1 MDRVSISAPSA
12 LLGVIFRL
20 NYLRHLQ
27 SITSLKLTIRVT
39 NSQLPTPRPMNLI
52 EFLLKASWMS
62 VLAAAI
68 TGSISGMGSA
78 AAIALINRSISQIT
92 PAHPQA
98 PPELLWGF
106 AGLVVVSLVTT
117 LVSQFLLAQLAQDAI
132 YKLRLRI
139 SGWIL
144 ASPLRHLEEL
154 GTSRLLATLTEDIQA
169 ISSGVFSIPTLC
181 VNAAIVMASLVY
193 LGWLSIGVLVGTLV
207 FMALSISLVQLLIN
221 QAVRS
226 FTDARE
232 ENDTLMSH
240 FQAITNGIKE
250 LKLHSQRRED
260 FLQEDLQTTAA
271 TLREYRIGSQRAIA
285 LSSGIGELSFFLL
298 LGLLVYGLPQIQ
310 TVSAELLSGYVLTIS
325 YLMRP
330 IGNTLAILPNLGL
343 AGVAL
348 RKIDTLGLS
357 LASRAETF
365 ARTTSSPHEFNQ
377 IDIQQATHSYQQAG
391 EENMFT
397 LGPIDLR
404 LHPGELVFIVG
415 GNGSGKSTLAKLI
428 TGLYVPDRG
437 EIRLDGQIVDDR
449 NRELYRQ
456 LFSTV
461 FADFYLFDRFVGLG
475 LADGDAQANLYLDK
489 LQLTHKVAI
498 SEGKLST
505 TALSQGQRKRLAL
518 LTAYLEDRPIY
529 LFDEWA
535 ADQDPLFR
543 EVFYQ
548 QLLPELKQRGKAVL
562 VISHDDRYFHLADR
576 VLKLDYGKIVVS

>member
-1 MDRVSISAPSA
+1 
-12 LLGVIFRL
+12 
-20 NYLRHLQ
+20 
-27 SITSLKLTIRVT
+27 
-39 NSQLPTPRPMNLI
+39 MNLI
-52 EFLLKASWMS
+52 EFLLKASWKS

-68 TGSISGMGSA
+68 TGSISGIGSA
-78 AAIALINRSISQIT
+78 GAIALINHSIGQISPT
-92 PAHPQA
+92 QPQA
-98 PPELLWGF
+98 PPQLLWGF
-106 AGLVVVSLVTT
+106 LGLVTVALTTT
-117 LVSQFLLAQLAQDAI
+117 LISQFLLAQLAQDAI

-154 GTSRLLATLTEDIQA
+154 GSSRLLATLTEDIQA

-181 VNAAIVMASLVY
+181 VNAAIVIASLAY
-193 LGWLSIGVLVGTLV
+193 LGWLSMWVLLGTLV
-207 FMALSISLVQLLIN
+207 FMGLSISLVQVLIDR
-221 QAVRS
+221 AVRS
-226 FTDARE
+226 FTAARE
-232 ENDTLMSH
+232 ENDALMQH

-250 LKLHSQRRED
+250 LKLHFQRRED
-260 FLQEDLQTTAA
+260 FVQEDLQTTAA

-285 LSSGIGELSFFLL
+285 LSGGVGELSFFVL

-330 IGNTLAILPNLGL
+330 IGNTLAILPSLTQ

-357 LASRAETF
+357 LASRAETL
-365 ARTTSSPHEFNQ
+365 ARIGTIDRQFKQ
-377 IDIQQATHSYQQAG
+377 IDIRQATHSYQLAG
-391 EENMFT
+391 QENTFT
-397 LGPIDLR
+397 LGPVDLT
-404 LHPGELVFIVG
+404 LSPGELVFIVG

-428 TGLYVPDRG
+428 TGLYVPDAG
-437 EIRLDGQIVDDR
+437 EILLDGILVDDR

-461 FADFYLFDRFVGLG
+461 FADFYLFDRLLGLG
-475 LADGDAQANLYLDK
+475 LQDLDAQAKTYLEQ
-489 LQLTHKVAI
+489 LQLTHKVTI
-498 SEGKLST
+498 ENGKLST

-535 ADQDPLFR
+535 ADQDPFFR
-543 EVFYQ
+543 EIFYQ

-576 VLKLDYGKIVVS
+576 LLKLDYGQIVDS

>member
-1 MDRVSISAPSA
+1 
-12 LLGVIFRL
+12 
-20 NYLRHLQ
+20 
-27 SITSLKLTIRVT
+27 
-39 NSQLPTPRPMNLI
+39 MNLI
-52 EFLLKASWMS
+52 EFLLKASWKS

-68 TGSISGMGSA
+68 TGSISGIGSA
-78 AAIALINRSISQIT
+78 GAIALINHSIGQISPT
-92 PAHPQA
+92 QPQA
-98 PPELLWGF
+98 PPQLLWGF
-106 AGLVVVSLVTT
+106 LGLVTVALTTT
-117 LVSQFLLAQLAQDAI
+117 LISQFLLAQLAQDAI

-154 GTSRLLATLTEDIQA
+154 GSSRLLATLTEDIQA

-181 VNAAIVMASLVY
+181 VNAAIVIASLAY
-193 LGWLSIGVLVGTLV
+193 LGWLSMWVLLGTLV
-207 FMALSISLVQLLIN
+207 FMGLSISLVQVLIDR
-221 QAVRS
+221 AVRS
-226 FTDARE
+226 FTAARE
-232 ENDTLMSH
+232 ENDALMQH

-250 LKLHSQRRED
+250 LKLHFQRRED
-260 FLQEDLQTTAA
+260 FVQEDLQTTAA

-285 LSSGIGELSFFLL
+285 LSGGVGELSFFVL

-330 IGNTLAILPNLGL
+330 IGNTLAILPSLTQ

-357 LASRAETF
+357 LASRAETL
-365 ARTTSSPHEFNQ
+365 ARIGCTDRQFKQ
-377 IDIQQATHSYQQAG
+377 IEIRQATHSYQLAG
-391 EENMFT
+391 QENTFT
-397 LGPIDLR
+397 LGPIDLT
-404 LHPGELVFIVG
+404 LSPGELVFIVG

-428 TGLYVPDRG
+428 TGLYVPDAG
-437 EIRLDGQIVDDR
+437 EILLDGTLVDDR

-461 FADFYLFDRFVGLG
+461 FADFYLFERLLGLG
-475 LADGDAQANLYLDK
+475 LQDLDTQAKTYLEQ
-489 LQLTHKVAI
+489 LQLTHKVTI
-498 SEGKLST
+498 ENGKLST

-535 ADQDPLFR
+535 ADQDPFFR
-543 EVFYQ
+543 EIFYQ

-576 VLKLDYGKIVVS
+576 LLKLDYGQIVNS

>member
-1 MDRVSISAPSA
+1 
-12 LLGVIFRL
+12 
-20 NYLRHLQ
+20 
-27 SITSLKLTIRVT
+27 
-39 NSQLPTPRPMNLI
+39 MNLI
-52 EFLLKASWMS
+52 EFLLKASWLS

-68 TGSISGMGSA
+68 TGSISGIGSA
-78 AAIALINRSISQIT
+78 ASIALINHSIGQIT
-92 PAHPQA
+92 PQHPQA

-106 AGLVVVSLVTT
+106 LGLVVATLITN

-154 GTSRLLATLTEDIQA
+154 GSSRLLATLTEDIQS

-181 VNAAIVMASLVY
+181 VNAAIVIASLVY

-207 FMALSISLVQLLIN
+207 FMGLSISLVQLLIN
-221 QAVRS
+221 QAIRM
-226 FTDARE
+226 FTAARE
-232 ENDTLMSH
+232 ENDALMQH

-260 FLQEDLQTTAA
+260 FLEEDLQTTAA

-285 LSSGIGELSFFLL
+285 LSAGIGELSFFVL

-310 TVSAELLSGYVLTIS
+310 TVSAELISGYVLTIS

-330 IGNTLAILPNLGL
+330 IGNTLAILPALSQ

-357 LASRAETF
+357 LASRAETV
-365 ARTTSSPHEFNQ
+365 ARTTANPHQFDRIE
-377 IDIQQATHSYQQAG
+377 IAGATHSYQLAG
-391 EENMFT
+391 EENTFT
-397 LGPIDLR
+397 LGPIDLTIA
-404 LHPGELVFIVG
+404 PGELVFIVG

-428 TGLYVPDRG
+428 TGLYVPDGG
-437 EIRLDGQIVDDR
+437 EIRLDGKIIDDR

-461 FADFYLFDRFVGLG
+461 FADFYLFDRFVGLR
-475 LADGDAQANLYLDK
+475 LTDEDAQANMYLEK

-498 SEGKLST
+498 EDGKLST

-535 ADQDPLFR
+535 ADQDPFFR
-543 EVFYQ
+543 EIFYQ
-548 QLLPELKQRGKAVL
+548 QLLPELKQRGKSIL

-576 VLKLDYGKIVVS
+576 VLKLDYGKIIREGNG

>member
-1 MDRVSISAPSA
+1 
-12 LLGVIFRL
+12 
-20 NYLRHLQ
+20 
-27 SITSLKLTIRVT
+27 
-39 NSQLPTPRPMNLI
+39 MNLI

-78 AAIALINRSISQIT
+78 ASIALINRSISQIT

-207 FMALSISLVQLLIN
+207 FMALSISVVQVLIN

-357 LASRAETF
+357 LASRAETL

-377 IDIQQATHSYQQAG
+377 IDIQQATHSYQLAG
-391 EENMFT
+391 EDKTFT

-428 TGLYVPDRG
+428 TGLYVPDSG

-475 LADGDAQANLYLDK
+475 LTDGDAQANLYLDK

-535 ADQDPLFR
+535 ADQDPFFR

-548 QLLPELKQRGKAVL
+548 QLLPELKERGKAVL

>member
-1 MDRVSISAPSA
+1 
-12 LLGVIFRL
+12 
-20 NYLRHLQ
+20 
-27 SITSLKLTIRVT
+27 
-39 NSQLPTPRPMNLI
+39 MNLI
-52 EFLLKASWMS
+52 EFLLKASWKS

-68 TGSISGMGSA
+68 TGSISGIGSA
-78 AAIALINRSISQIT
+78 GAIALINHSIGQISAT
-92 PAHPQA
+92 QPQA
-98 PPELLWGF
+98 PPQLLWGF
-106 AGLVVVSLVTT
+106 LGLVTVALTTT
-117 LVSQFLLAQLAQDAI
+117 LISQFLLAQLAQDAI

-154 GTSRLLATLTEDIQA
+154 GSSRLLATLTEDIQA

-181 VNAAIVMASLVY
+181 VNAAIVIASLAY
-193 LGWLSIGVLVGTLV
+193 LGWLSMWVLLGTLV
-207 FMALSISLVQLLIN
+207 FMGLSISLVQVLIDR
-221 QAVRS
+221 AVRS
-226 FTDARE
+226 FTAARE
-232 ENDTLMSH
+232 ENDALMQH

-250 LKLHSQRRED
+250 LKLHFQRRED
-260 FLQEDLQTTAA
+260 FVQEDLQTTAA

-285 LSSGIGELSFFLL
+285 LSGGVGELSFFLL

-330 IGNTLAILPNLGL
+330 IGNTLAILPSLTQ

-357 LASRAETF
+357 LASRAETL
-365 ARTTSSPHEFNQ
+365 ARIGTTDRQFKQ
-377 IDIQQATHSYQQAG
+377 IEIRQATHSYQLAG
-391 EENMFT
+391 QENTFT
-397 LGPIDLR
+397 LGPIDLT
-404 LHPGELVFIVG
+404 LSPGELVFIVG

-428 TGLYVPDRG
+428 TGLYVPDAG
-437 EIRLDGQIVDDR
+437 EILLDGILVDDL

-461 FADFYLFDRFVGLG
+461 FADFYLFERLLGLG
-475 LADGDAQANLYLDK
+475 LQDLDAQAKTYLEQ
-489 LQLTHKVAI
+489 LQLTHKVTI
-498 SEGKLST
+498 ENGKLST

-535 ADQDPLFR
+535 ADQDPFFR
-543 EVFYQ
+543 EIFYQ

-576 VLKLDYGKIVVS
+576 LLKLDYGQIVDS

>member
-1 MDRVSISAPSA
+1 
-12 LLGVIFRL
+12 
-20 NYLRHLQ
+20 
-27 SITSLKLTIRVT
+27 
-39 NSQLPTPRPMNLI
+39 MNLI
-52 EFLLKASWMS
+52 EFLLKASWKS

-68 TGSISGMGSA
+68 TGSISGIGSA
-78 AAIALINRSISQIT
+78 GAIALINHSIGQISPT
-92 PAHPQA
+92 QPQA
-98 PPELLWGF
+98 PPQLFWGF
-106 AGLVVVSLVTT
+106 LGLVTVALTTT
-117 LVSQFLLAQLAQDAI
+117 LISQFLLAQLAQDAI

-154 GTSRLLATLTEDIQA
+154 GSSRLLATLTEDIQA

-181 VNAAIVMASLVY
+181 VNAAIVIASLAY
-193 LGWLSIGVLVGTLV
+193 LGWLSMWVLLGTLV
-207 FMALSISLVQLLIN
+207 FMGLSISLVQVLIGR
-221 QAVRS
+221 AVRS
-226 FTDARE
+226 FTAARE
-232 ENDTLMSH
+232 ENDALMQH

-250 LKLHSQRRED
+250 LKLHFQRRED
-260 FLQEDLQTTAA
+260 FVQEDLQTTAA
-271 TLREYRIGSQRAIA
+271 TLREYRIGSQREIA
-285 LSSGIGELSFFLL
+285 LSGGVGELSFFVL

-330 IGNTLAILPNLGL
+330 IGNTLATLPSLTQ

-357 LASRAETF
+357 LASRAETL
-365 ARTTSSPHEFNQ
+365 ARLGTIDRQFKQ
-377 IDIQQATHSYQQAG
+377 IEIRQATHSYQLAG
-391 EENMFT
+391 QENTFT
-397 LGPIDLR
+397 LGPVDLT
-404 LHPGELVFIVG
+404 LSPGELVFIVG

-428 TGLYVPDRG
+428 TGLYVPDAG
-437 EIRLDGQIVDDR
+437 EILLDGILVDDR

-461 FADFYLFDRFVGLG
+461 FADFYLFDRLLGLG
-475 LADGDAQANLYLDK
+475 LQDLDAQAKTYLEQ
-489 LQLTHKVAI
+489 LQLTHKVTI
-498 SEGKLST
+498 ENGKLST

-535 ADQDPLFR
+535 ADQDPFFR
-543 EVFYQ
+543 EIFYQ

-576 VLKLDYGKIVVS
+576 LLKLDYGKIVDS

>member
-1 MDRVSISAPSA
+1 
-12 LLGVIFRL
+12 
-20 NYLRHLQ
+20 
-27 SITSLKLTIRVT
+27 
-39 NSQLPTPRPMNLI
+39 MNLI

-207 FMALSISLVQLLIN
+207 FMALSISLVQVLIN

-232 ENDTLMSH
+232 ENDALMNH

-260 FLQEDLQTTAA
+260 FLQEDLQVTAA
-271 TLREYRIGSQRAIA
+271 NLREYRIGSQRAIA

-365 ARTTSSPHEFNQ
+365 ARTTSSPDEFKQ
-377 IDIQQATHSYQQAG
+377 IDIQQATHSYQLAG
-391 EENMFT
+391 EDKTFT

-475 LADGDAQANLYLDK
+475 LTDGDAQANLYLDK

-535 ADQDPLFR
+535 ADQDPFFR

-576 VLKLDYGKIVVS
+576 VLKLDYGKIVVG

>member
-1 MDRVSISAPSA
+1 
-12 LLGVIFRL
+12 
-20 NYLRHLQ
+20 
-27 SITSLKLTIRVT
+27 
-39 NSQLPTPRPMNLI
+39 MNLI
-52 EFLLKASWMS
+52 EFLLKASWKS

-68 TGSISGMGSA
+68 TGSISGIGSA
-78 AAIALINRSISQIT
+78 GAIALINHSIGQISAT
-92 PAHPQA
+92 QPQA
-98 PPELLWGF
+98 PPQLLWGF
-106 AGLVVVSLVTT
+106 LGLVTVALTTT
-117 LVSQFLLAQLAQDAI
+117 LISQFLLAQLAQDAI

-154 GTSRLLATLTEDIQA
+154 GSSRLLATLTEDIQA

-181 VNAAIVMASLVY
+181 VNAAIVIASLAY
-193 LGWLSIGVLVGTLV
+193 LGWLSMWVLLGTLV
-207 FMALSISLVQLLIN
+207 FMGLSISLVQVLIDR
-221 QAVRS
+221 AVRS
-226 FTDARE
+226 FTAARE
-232 ENDTLMSH
+232 ENDALMQH

-250 LKLHSQRRED
+250 LKLHFQRRED
-260 FLQEDLQTTAA
+260 FVQEDLQTTAA

-285 LSSGIGELSFFLL
+285 LSGGVGELSFFVL

-330 IGNTLAILPNLGL
+330 IGNTLAILPSLTQ

-357 LASRAETF
+357 LASRAETL
-365 ARTTSSPHEFNQ
+365 ARIGTTDRQFKQ
-377 IDIQQATHSYQQAG
+377 IEIRQATHSYQLAG
-391 EENMFT
+391 QENTFT
-397 LGPIDLR
+397 LGPIDLT
-404 LHPGELVFIVG
+404 LYPGELVFIVG

-428 TGLYVPDRG
+428 TGLYVPDAG
-437 EIRLDGQIVDDR
+437 EILLDGILVDDL

-461 FADFYLFDRFVGLG
+461 FADFYLFERLLGLG
-475 LADGDAQANLYLDK
+475 LQDLDAKAKTYLEQ
-489 LQLTHKVAI
+489 LQLTHKVTI
-498 SEGKLST
+498 ENGKLST

-535 ADQDPLFR
+535 ADQDPFFR
-543 EVFYQ
+543 EIFYQ

-576 VLKLDYGKIVVS
+576 LLKLDYGQIVDS

>member
-1 MDRVSISAPSA
+1 
-12 LLGVIFRL
+12 
-20 NYLRHLQ
+20 
-27 SITSLKLTIRVT
+27 
-39 NSQLPTPRPMNLI
+39 MNLI
-52 EFLLKASWMS
+52 EFLLKASWKS

-68 TGSISGMGSA
+68 TGSISGIGSA
-78 AAIALINRSISQIT
+78 GAIALINHSIGQISPT
-92 PAHPQA
+92 QPQA
-98 PPELLWGF
+98 PPQLFWGF
-106 AGLVVVSLVTT
+106 LGLVIVALTTT
-117 LVSQFLLAQLAQDAI
+117 LISQFLLAQLAQDAI

-154 GTSRLLATLTEDIQA
+154 GSSRLLATLTEDIQA

-181 VNAAIVMASLVY
+181 VNAAIVIASLAY
-193 LGWLSIGVLVGTLV
+193 LGWLSMWVLLGTLV
-207 FMALSISLVQLLIN
+207 FMGLSITLVQVLIDR
-221 QAVRS
+221 AVRS
-226 FTDARE
+226 FTAARE
-232 ENDTLMSH
+232 ENDALMQH

-250 LKLHSQRRED
+250 LKLHFQRRED
-260 FLQEDLQTTAA
+260 FVQEDLQTTAA

-285 LSSGIGELSFFLL
+285 LSGGVGELSFFVL

-330 IGNTLAILPNLGL
+330 IGNTLAILPSLTQ

-357 LASRAETF
+357 LASRAETL
-365 ARTTSSPHEFNQ
+365 ARIGTTDRQFKQ
-377 IDIQQATHSYQQAG
+377 IDIRQATHNYQLAG
-391 EENMFT
+391 QENTFT
-397 LGPIDLR
+397 LGPIDLT
-404 LHPGELVFIVG
+404 LYPGELVFIVG

-428 TGLYVPDRG
+428 TGLYVPDAG
-437 EIRLDGQIVDDR
+437 EILLDGILVDDR

-461 FADFYLFDRFVGLG
+461 FADFYLFERLLGLG
-475 LADGDAQANLYLDK
+475 LQDLDAQAKTYLEQ
-489 LQLTHKVAI
+489 LQLTHKVTI
-498 SEGKLST
+498 QNGKLST

-535 ADQDPLFR
+535 ADQDPFFR
-543 EVFYQ
+543 EIFYQ

-576 VLKLDYGKIVVS
+576 LLKLDYGQIVDS

>member
-1 MDRVSISAPSA
+1 
-12 LLGVIFRL
+12 
-20 NYLRHLQ
+20 
-27 SITSLKLTIRVT
+27 
-39 NSQLPTPRPMNLI
+39 MNLI

-232 ENDTLMSH
+232 ENDALMSH

-260 FLQEDLQTTAA
+260 FLQEDLQVTAA
-271 TLREYRIGSQRAIA
+271 NLREYRIGSQRAIA

-365 ARTTSSPHEFNQ
+365 ARTTSSPDEFKQ
-377 IDIQQATHSYQQAG
+377 IDIQQATHSYQLAG
-391 EENMFT
+391 EDKTFT

-475 LADGDAQANLYLDK
+475 LTDGDAQANLYLDK

-535 ADQDPLFR
+535 ADQDPFFR

-576 VLKLDYGKIVVS
+576 VLKLDYGKIIVG

>member
-1 MDRVSISAPSA
+1 M
-12 LLGVIFRL
+12 
-20 NYLRHLQ
+20 H
-27 SITSLKLTIRVT
+27 
-39 NSQLPTPRPMNLI
+39 NLI

-78 AAIALINRSISQIT
+78 ASIALINRSISQIT

-106 AGLVVVSLVTT
+106 VGLVVVSLVTT

-154 GTSRLLATLTEDIQA
+154 GTSRLLATLTEDIQS

-181 VNAAIVMASLVY
+181 VNAAIVLASLAY
-193 LGWLSIGVLVGTLV
+193 LGWLSPSVLVGTLV
-207 FMALSISLVQLLIN
+207 FMGLSIALVQVLIN
-221 QAVRS
+221 QAVRL
-226 FTDARE
+226 FTEARE
-232 ENDTLMSH
+232 ENDALMKH

-298 LGLLVYGLPQIQ
+298 LGLLVYGLPYVQ

-330 IGNTLAILPNLGL
+330 IGNTLAILPNLSQ

-357 LASRAETF
+357 LASRAETL
-365 ARTTSSPHEFNQ
+365 AHTTLSPRTFTQ
-377 IDIQQATHSYQQAG
+377 IDIQHATHSYQLAG
-391 EENMFT
+391 EENTFT
-397 LGPIDLR
+397 LGPIDLT
-404 LHPGELVFIVG
+404 LQPGELVFIVG

-428 TGLYVPDRG
+428 TGLYVPDSG
-437 EIRLDGQIVDDR
+437 EILLDSKVIDDR

-475 LADGDAQANLYLDK
+475 LTDGDAQAKMYLEK
-489 LQLTHKVAI
+489 LQLTHKVEI
-498 SEGKLST
+498 EQGKLST

-535 ADQDPLFR
+535 ADQDPFFR
-543 EVFYQ
+543 EIFYQ

-576 VLKLDYGKIVVS
+576 VLKLDYGKIVVG

>member
-1 MDRVSISAPSA
+1 
-12 LLGVIFRL
+12 
-20 NYLRHLQ
+20 
-27 SITSLKLTIRVT
+27 
-39 NSQLPTPRPMNLI
+39 MNLI

-78 AAIALINRSISQIT
+78 ASIALINRSISQIT

-207 FMALSISLVQLLIN
+207 FMALSISVVQVLIN

-357 LASRAETF
+357 LASRAETL

-377 IDIQQATHSYQQAG
+377 IDIQQATHSYQLAG
-391 EENMFT
+391 EDKTFT

-475 LADGDAQANLYLDK
+475 LTDGDAQANLYLDK

-535 ADQDPLFR
+535 ADQDPFFR

-548 QLLPELKQRGKAVL
+548 QLLPELKERGKAVL

>member
-1 MDRVSISAPSA
+1 
-12 LLGVIFRL
+12 
-20 NYLRHLQ
+20 
-27 SITSLKLTIRVT
+27 
-39 NSQLPTPRPMNLI
+39 MNLI
-52 EFLLKASWMS
+52 EFLLKASWKS

-68 TGSISGMGSA
+68 TGSISGIGSA
-78 AAIALINRSISQIT
+78 GAIALINHSIGQISPT
-92 PAHPQA
+92 QPQA
-98 PPELLWGF
+98 PPQLLWGF
-106 AGLVVVSLVTT
+106 LGLVTVALTTT
-117 LVSQFLLAQLAQDAI
+117 LISQFLLAQLAQDAI

-154 GTSRLLATLTEDIQA
+154 GSSRLLATLTEDIQA

-181 VNAAIVMASLVY
+181 VNAAIVIASLAY
-193 LGWLSIGVLVGTLV
+193 LGWLSMWVLLGTLV
-207 FMALSISLVQLLIN
+207 FMGLSISLVQVLIDR
-221 QAVRS
+221 AVRS
-226 FTDARE
+226 FTAARE
-232 ENDTLMSH
+232 ENDALMQH

-250 LKLHSQRRED
+250 LKLHFQRRED
-260 FLQEDLQTTAA
+260 FVQEDLQTTAA

-285 LSSGIGELSFFLL
+285 LSGGVGELSFFVL

-330 IGNTLAILPNLGL
+330 IGNTLAILPSLTQ

-357 LASRAETF
+357 LASRAETL
-365 ARTTSSPHEFNQ
+365 ARIGCTDRQFKQ
-377 IDIQQATHSYQQAG
+377 IEIRQATHSYQLAG
-391 EENMFT
+391 QENTFT
-397 LGPIDLR
+397 LGPIDLT
-404 LHPGELVFIVG
+404 LSPGELVFIVG

-428 TGLYVPDRG
+428 TGLYVPDAG
-437 EIRLDGQIVDDR
+437 EILLDGTLVDDR

-461 FADFYLFDRFVGLG
+461 FADFYLFERLLGLG
-475 LADGDAQANLYLDK
+475 LQDLDAQAKTYLEQ
-489 LQLTHKVAI
+489 LQLTHKVTI
-498 SEGKLST
+498 ENGKLST

-535 ADQDPLFR
+535 ADQDPFFR
-543 EVFYQ
+543 EIFYQ

-576 VLKLDYGKIVVS
+576 LLKLDYGQIVNS

>member
-1 MDRVSISAPSA
+1 
-12 LLGVIFRL
+12 
-20 NYLRHLQ
+20 
-27 SITSLKLTIRVT
+27 
-39 NSQLPTPRPMNLI
+39 MNLI
-52 EFLLKASWMS
+52 EFLLKASWLS
-62 VLAAAI
+62 VVAAAI
-68 TGSISGMGSA
+68 TGSISGIGSA
-78 AAIALINRSISQIT
+78 AAIAIINRSISQIT

-106 AGLVVVSLVTT
+106 VGLVIVSLITT
-117 LVSQFLLAQLAQDAI
+117 LISQLLLAQLAQDAI

-154 GTSRLLATLTEDIQA
+154 GASRLLATLTEDIQA

-181 VNAAIVMASLVY
+181 VNAAIVVASLAY
-193 LGWLSIGVLVGTLV
+193 LGWLSIWVLLGTLI

-226 FTDARE
+226 FTEARE
-232 ENDTLMSH
+232 ENDALMQH
-240 FQAITNGIKE
+240 FQAVTNGIKE

-260 FLQEDLQTTAA
+260 FLQEDLQSTAA
-271 TLREYRIGSQRAIA
+271 NLREYRIDSQRAIA
-285 LSSGIGELSFFLL
+285 LSGGIGELSFFLL

-310 TVSAELLSGYVLTIS
+310 LVSAELLSGYVLTIS

-330 IGNTLAILPNLGL
+330 IGNTLAILPNLSQ

-357 LASRAETF
+357 LASRAETM
-365 ARTTSSPHEFNQ
+365 ARTNTSPDRFQ
-377 IDIQQATHSYQQAG
+377 QVDIQQATHSYQLAG
-391 EENMFT
+391 EEKTFT
-397 LGPIDLR
+397 LGPIDLS

-428 TGLYVPDRG
+428 TGLYVPDSG
-437 EIRLDGQIVDDR
+437 EIRWDDRIIDDR

-461 FADFYLFDRFVGLG
+461 FADFYLFDRFIGLR
-475 LADGDAQANLYLDK
+475 LADEDAQAKIYLEK

-498 SEGKLST
+498 EEGKLST

-535 ADQDPLFR
+535 ADQDPFFR
-543 EVFYQ
+543 EIFYQ
-548 QLLPELKQRGKAVL
+548 QLLPELKQRGKSIL

-576 VLKLDYGKIVVS
+576 LLKLDYGKIVVS